1 MHTYIQK
8 HIPPVNSKSKKK
20 ITQIYIKTATK
31 HEPVVKLRGNAKFSA
46 GVFVRRFSP
55 ATSTVSSCNPMHVP
69 QIGK

>member
-8 HIPPVNSKSKKK
+8 HIPPVNSKSKKNNTDSHK
-20 ITQIYIKTATK
+20 DSNK

-55 ATSTVSSCNPMHVP
+55 ATSTVSSCIPMHVP

>member
-1 MHTYIQK
+1 MHAYIQK
-8 HIPPVNSKSKKK
+8 HIPPVNSKK
-20 ITQIYIKTATK
+20 ITQIHIKTATK

-55 ATSTVSSCNPMHVP
+55 ATSTVSSCIPMHVP

>member
-1 MHTYIQK
+1 MHTYKNTFLLLIQR
-8 HIPPVNSKSKKK
+8 VKKK
-20 ITQIYIKTATK
+20 ITTQIYTKTATK

>member
-1 MHTYIQK
+1 MHTYKNTFLQLIQR
-8 HIPPVNSKSKKK
+8 VKK
-20 ITQIYIKTATK
+20 ITQIHIKTATK

-55 ATSTVSSCNPMHVP
+55 ATSTVSSCIPMHVP